1 MKHQNK
7 KQVGVEIS
15 QHSGRLAA
23 KNGPTRGVLRVNRGL
38 GSSPQL
44 ECEKCTVVT
53 GGSSGVVRAS
63 TMWVENADETLR
75 RGATGVDDAR

>member
-23 KNGPTRGVLRVNRGL
+23 KNGPTRGVLKPRAWLQPSARMREVHRRHGR
-38 GSSPQL
+38 
-44 ECEKCTVVT
+44 
-53 GGSSGVVRAS
+53 VVRRGQGIYK
-63 TMWVENADETLR
+63 WVENADETLR